1 MASHRRTEA
10 LALCLAL
17 ALLLQAGLASAQPG
31 GALTVVIWPDGTSE
45 VRASLVIDTSS
56 AETVLLPGRGADL
69 VSVNDDVS
77 PLRFAVLDEG
87 ILIRPSRQDSRYP
100 LEVSYQTTA
109 LTSKQGS
116 RWIWAL
122 SLGEGIWQGIEQLSV
137 AVRIPQQAMLVS
149 SSEGAVVY
157 SADGMLHVGWRLAP
171 AGNATLAVEYDTPAG
186 AGILPLPG
194 NGGGGLAGVGAAL
207 AAAALAAVLLFIA
220 ARLLKQ
226 RMRGPAP
233 KDVLAAL
240 ERNERAIMST
250 LAGQGK
256 EMTQTQ
262 LARHTGLSKASVSRA
277 VKRLREKGF
286 VTAKSLGT
294 ATLVSL
300 SPGRER

>member
-1 MASHRRTEA
+1 MAQDRRTA
-10 LALCLAL
+10 VLAFALAL
-17 ALLLQAGLASAQPG
+17 ALLLSAAIAAAQPG
-31 GALTVVIWPDGTSE
+31 GALTVALWPDGTSE

-56 AETVLLPGRGADL
+56 TETFTLPARGAEF

-77 PLRFAVLDEG
+77 PLRFAVLEEG
-87 ILIRPSRQDSRYP
+87 ILIRPARQEARYP
-100 LEVSYQTTA
+100 VEVSYQTTA

-116 RWIWAL
+116 RWRWTFPL
-122 SLGEGIWQGIEQLSV
+122 KGEFWQGMEQLSV
-137 AVRIPQQAMLVS
+137 RVRIPQQAMLVS
-149 SSEGAVVY
+149 SSKGAVIY
-157 SADGMLHVGWRLAP
+157 SEDEMLHAGWRLGAP
-171 AGNATLAVEYDTPAG
+171 GNATLSVEYDTPAG

-194 NGGGGLAGVGAAL
+194 TGGGGLAGVGAAL

-220 ARLLKQ
+220 ARLLRL

-262 LARHTGLSKASVSRA
+262 LAKHTGLSKASVSRA

-300 SPGRER
+300 SPGRGR